1 MKNKK
6 QTAIEWIKKELE
18 GYGSPSSLN
27 VDWETLD
34 KLIEQA
40 KQMEKDQIISA
51 ACYEP
56 FLGDL
61 PKWEGESYYEDKYGN
76 KNG

>member
-1 MKNKK
+1 MK
-6 QTAIEWIKKELE
+6 QTATEWLFNKLLE
-18 GYGSPSSLN
+18 TPKDKFEWYAI
-27 VDWETLD
+27 LD
-34 KLIEQA
+34 KA
-40 KQMEKDQIISA
+40 KEMEKDQIISA